1 MAISNL
7 PLNIIN
13 ADSSDEVKHFFD
25 MYFIEPVVFT
35 AAEIDAVVGFFQKR
49 GFDDLAS
56 NSTAIILLQQ
66 AKIDNV
72 NVFTLLDTL
81 EKLEDI
87 KISAVIAQ
95 VLNYNRQKI
104 STLGYKKDDTADLL
118 EKRNIVV

>member
-1 MAISNL
+1 
-7 PLNIIN
+7 
-13 ADSSDEVKHFFD
+13 
-25 MYFIEPVVFT
+25 MYFIEPVVFP

-49 GFDDLAS
+49 GFVDLAS

-81 EKLEDI
+81 GKLEDI
-87 KISAVIAQ
+87 KISAVISQ

-104 STLGYKKDDTADLL
+104 STLGYKRDDTTDLL

>member
-13 ADSSDEVKHFFD
+13 ADSSDEVKYFFD
-25 MYFIEPVVFT
+25 TYFIEPVVFP

-66 AKIDNV
+66 SKIDNV

-81 EKLEDI
+81 GKLEDI

-104 STLGYKKDDTADLL
+104 STLGYKRDDTTDLL

>member
-1 MAISNL
+1 
-7 PLNIIN
+7 
-13 ADSSDEVKHFFD
+13 
-25 MYFIEPVVFT
+25 MYFIEPVVFP

-72 NVFTLLDTL
+72 NVFTLLNTL

-104 STLGYKKDDTADLL
+104 STLGYKKDDTTDLF

>member
-1 MAISNL
+1 MATSNL

-25 MYFIEPVVFT
+25 MYFIEPVVFP
-35 AAEIDAVVGFFQKR
+35 AADIDAVVGFFSKR
-49 GFDDLAS
+49 GFDELAS

-81 EKLEDI
+81 GKLEDI

-104 STLGYKKDDTADLL
+104 STLGYKRTDTTDLL